1 MNTPTQIK
9 GAARSVTRQSQ
20 DTEPASLIHPPQFS
34 DDALALKFADQHS
47 EDFRF
52 IAMSSEWRRWDRA
65 RWGLEKTLLSYDL
78 ARKICR
84 EAAAA
89 SGDERLKKAVTSANT
104 VANVERMARS
114 DRRHAATL
122 DQFDVNPWLLNTP
135 RGVLDLR
142 TGELREHRRED
153 YQTKITRVGPGGAC
167 PRWTAFLQEVTDDD
181 PSLQRF
187 LARIVGYC
195 LTGVVREHAMF
206 FLHGLGGN
214 GKSVFTETIRS
225 IMGDYAIP
233 APMEMFT
240 RTRFHA
246 HSTDVAGLQGARIV
260 LASETEAGNF
270 LAEAKIK
277 LLTGGDQV
285 SARKMRSD
293 NVSFSPQFKLILS
306 GNRRPHLRS
315 NSEAMRRRFHLV
327 PFDVTIPEHRKDKLL
342 LDALQ
347 LEWPGIIQWAVEGC
361 VDWQQRGLAPPERVQ
376 HATAEYL
383 AAQDTIGDWMGAS
396 ILRQPGSKITSD
408 ELFGSYRRFVEGRGE
423 EAGNLKDF
431 VADLEAQGLV
441 KKRGSE
447 GWRWHGIQLIENV
460 SKINESEP

>member
-1 MNTPTQIK
+1 VNKLPKRLESAITPLQHLQGSNIK
-9 GAARSVTRQSQ
+9 
-20 DTEPASLIHPPQFS
+20 PPKFS
-34 DDALALKFADQHS
+34 DDALALMFADRHA

-52 IAMSSEWRRWDRA
+52 IALSGEWRRWDQT
-65 RWGLEKTLLSYDL
+65 RWALEKTLLSYDL
-78 ARKICR
+78 VRKICR
-84 EAAAA
+84 ETAA
-89 SGDERLKKAVTSANT
+89 SERSDERLKKAITSATT

-122 DQFDVNPWLLNTP
+122 DQFDVDPWLLNTP
-135 RGVLDLR
+135 SGVLDLQ

-153 YQTKITRVGPGGAC
+153 YQTKIARIGPGGSC
-167 PRWTAFLQEVTDDD
+167 PRWMEFLREVTDDD

-187 LARIVGYC
+187 LARVVGYC

-206 FLHGLGGN
+206 FFHGLGGN

-225 IMGDYAIP
+225 ILGDYAMP

-240 RTRFHA
+240 ATKFQA

-285 SARKMRSD
+285 SARRMRSD

-315 NSEAMRRRFHLV
+315 NSEAMRRRIHLV
-327 PFDVTIPEHRKDKLL
+327 PFDVTIPEDRKDKLL
-342 LDALQ
+342 LETLQ
-347 LEWPGIIQWAVEGC
+347 GEWPGILQWAVDGC
-361 VDWQQRGLAPPERVQ
+361 AEWQRKGLAPPERVQ
-376 HATAEYL
+376 RATTEYL
-383 AAQDTIGDWMGAS
+383 AAQDTIGDWLGTA
-396 ILRQPGSKITSD
+396 ILKQPGCKSTSD
-408 ELFGSYRRFVEGRGE
+408 ELFGSYRRFIESRGE

-431 VADLEAQGLV
+431 VADLEAQGFI
-441 KKRGSE
+441 KKRGSD
-447 GWRWHGIQLIENV
+447 GWRWQGIQLIENV
-460 SKINESEP
+460 NKINGSEPW